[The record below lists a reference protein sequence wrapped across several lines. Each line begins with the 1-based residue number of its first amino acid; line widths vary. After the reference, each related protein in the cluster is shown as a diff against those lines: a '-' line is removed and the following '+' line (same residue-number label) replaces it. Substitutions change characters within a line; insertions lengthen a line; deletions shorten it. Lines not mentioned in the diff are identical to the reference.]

1 MSLWGLTDRQ
11 ISKPTYLDRGQVIAL
26 NVTNAGSGYVAVPTV
41 TIPAPTS
48 GTQATA
54 TAKMTV
60 KTVAINA
67 GGTKW
72 SVGDLF
78 TVDLSDAAGT
88 VEAVFEVTEAT
99 DGIVSAAS
107 LINGSEGLYTA
118 ITPVNLTGVAAVPV
132 TVADEDA
139 ADLTVNLT
147 LKIKSLTITN
157 PGAGY
162 VAADLTNGVVPITFN
177 PNGTSAAA
185 SAVVAVHIPNHSQYT
200 DSQIVFVDREESLI
214 PDNRKRGLKSP
225 GWWLYST
232 KTDSDGAE
240 RYLSE
245 LLVAADIAFAASG
258 DSDSDDQEV
267 PEGTISITLASTK
280 NMADGA
286 TSNIVA
292 TVSVSP
298 SIALTYKWQIYNG
311 SWSNLSDATF
321 YSGTAT
327 STLVLTAVDYSLN
340 SKRYRLKVTGSGL
353 RTTYSNTVTLGIS
366 PAVISLTSDLAAT
379 RESVVGG
386 TLGLEVTPA
395 IVPAGLAITYLWETS
410 ADSGETWTTIPTP
423 APNGYYLTIPTEG
436 TFTLDDDNSIYRVTL
451 SRLGAISIQS
461 TECTLTVTAE

>member
-132 TVADEDA
+132 TVADPLA

-147 LKIKSLTITN
+147 LKIKSLTITS
-157 PGAGY
+157 PGACY
-162 VAADLTNGVVPITFN
+162 LAADLTNGVVPITCD
-177 PNGTSAAA
+177 PSATTSAA
-185 SAVVAVHIPNHSQYT
+185 SAVVAVHIPNHSQYS

-232 KTDSDGAE
+232 KTDSDGSE
-240 RYLSE
+240 RFLSE

-258 DSDSDDQEV
+258 DSDSDDEIAS
-267 PEGTISITLASTK
+267 EGTISVSVPSTK
-280 NMADGA
+280 TMNDGA
-286 TSNIVA
+286 TSTIAA

-298 SIALTYKWQIYNG
+298 SIALTYKWQIYNS

-327 STLVLTAVDYSLN
+327 STLVLTAPDYSLIG
-340 SKRYRLKVTGSGL
+340 KRFRLKVTGSGL
-353 RTTYSNTVTLGIS
+353 RTTYSSATVLTITPTTLS
-366 PAVISLTSDLAAT
+366 FLADLDAT
-379 RESVVGG
+379 REGSLLGTITLELTAVSTPVASLAVTYVWEKSDDAGVTWVRQVNQDPANRFTVPATG
-386 TLGLEVTPA
+386 TLAAGDNGDQYRATISRAGALPVTS
-395 IVPAGLAITYLWETS
+395 S
-410 ADSGETWTTIPTP
+410 ATTI
-423 APNGYYLTIPTEG
+423 TI
-436 TFTLDDDNSIYRVTL
+436 V
-451 SRLGAISIQS
+451 
-461 TECTLTVTAE
+461 

>member
-177 PNGTSAAA
+177 PNGTTAAA

-214 PDNRKRGLKSP
+214 PDNRKRGLA
-225 GWWLYST
+225 G
-232 KTDSDGAE
+232 GC
-240 RYLSE
+240 
-245 LLVAADIAFAASG
+245 I
-258 DSDSDDQEV
+258 
-267 PEGTISITLASTK
+267 
-280 NMADGA
+280 
-286 TSNIVA
+286 
-292 TVSVSP
+292 
-298 SIALTYKWQIYNG
+298 
-311 SWSNLSDATF
+311 
-321 YSGTAT
+321 
-327 STLVLTAVDYSLN
+327 
-340 SKRYRLKVTGSGL
+340 RLKPIVMVPS
-353 RTTYSNTVTLGIS
+353 
-366 PAVISLTSDLAAT
+366 VI
-379 RESVVGG
+379 
-386 TLGLEVTPA
+386 
-395 IVPAGLAITYLWETS
+395 
-410 ADSGETWTTIPTP
+410 
-423 APNGYYLTIPTEG
+423 
-436 TFTLDDDNSIYRVTL
+436 
-451 SRLGAISIQS
+451 
-461 TECTLTVTAE
+461 

>member
-54 TAKMTV
+54 TAKMTAA
-60 KTVAINA
+60 TVAVNV
-67 GGTKW
+67 GGTAW
-72 SVGDLF
+72 SVGDIF
-78 TVDLSDAAGT
+78 TVDLSNAAGT
-88 VEAVFEVTEAT
+88 VEALFEVTEAA

-118 ITPVNLTGVAAVPV
+118 ITPANLTAVAAVPV
-132 TVADEDA
+132 TVADPLA

-162 VAADLTNGVVPITFN
+162 VAADLTNGVVPLTFN
-177 PNGTSAAA
+177 PNGTTAAA

-214 PDNRKRGLKSP
+214 PDNRSRGLKSP

-240 RYLSE
+240 RYLAE
-245 LLVAADIAFAASG
+245 LLVAADIINSASGETSADDEFAAQGSVNI
-258 DSDSDDQEV
+258 SV
-267 PEGTISITLASTK
+267 PASK
-280 NMADGA
+280 VMNDGA
-286 TSNIVA
+286 TSTIAAVV
-292 TVSVSP
+292 TVSP
-298 SIALTYKWQIYNG
+298 SIVLTYKWQIYNS
-311 SWSNLSDATF
+311 SWTNLADAGV

-327 STLVLTAVDYSLN
+327 ANLVLTAPTYALN
-340 SKRYRLKVTGSGL
+340 GKRYRLKVTGTGL
-353 RTTYSNTVTLGIS
+353 RTTYSSAVTLGIS
-366 PAVISLTSDLAAT
+366 PAVIEIVTDLTET
-379 RESVVGG
+379 RDAVVGG
-386 TLGLEVTPA
+386 TIGFEIVPA
-395 IVPAGLAITYLWETS
+395 ITPAGLAITYLWEKS
-410 ADSGETWTTIPTP
+410 VDSGENWTDLEEPT
-423 APNGYYLTIPTEG
+423 AY
-436 TFTLDDDNSIYRVTL
+436 FTTDILALENSGDIYRVTL
-451 SRLGAISIQS
+451 SRLGANTVVS
-461 TECTLTVTAE
+461 TESTITVTAE

>member
-118 ITPVNLTGVAAVPV
+118 ITPANLTGVAAVPV
-132 TVADEDA
+132 TVADPLA

-177 PNGTSAAA
+177 PNGTTAAA

-240 RYLSE
+240 RYLAE

-258 DSDSDDQEV
+258 DTDTDDQV
-267 PEGTISITLASTK
+267 APEGTISISIPAAKT
-280 NMADGA
+280 MADGA
-286 TSNIVA
+286 TSSIVA
-292 TVSVSP
+292 TVVSTP
-298 SIALTYKWQIYNG
+298 STSLSYQWQVYG
-311 SWSNLSDATF
+311 SSWNNLSNAGV
-321 YSGTAT
+321 YSTVT
-327 STLVLTAVDYSLN
+327 TDTLTLTAPAYDLN
-340 SKRYRLKVTGSGL
+340 NKRYRLKVSATGR
-353 RTTYSNTVTLGIS
+353 RTTYSSAVTLSIT
-366 PAVISLTSDLAAT
+366 PAVIEIVTDLTAT
-379 RESVVGG
+379 REG
-386 TLGLEVTPA
+386 TVAGNISLEVTSA
-395 IVPAGLAITYLWETS
+395 IVPAGLAIDYLWEKS
-410 ADSGETWTTIPTP
+410 VDSGENWVAQTTPTP
-423 APNGYYLTIPTEG
+423 NPAYFTTDILALENNG
-436 TFTLDDDNSIYRVTL
+436 DVYRVTL
-451 SRLGAISIQS
+451 SRLGATSVVS